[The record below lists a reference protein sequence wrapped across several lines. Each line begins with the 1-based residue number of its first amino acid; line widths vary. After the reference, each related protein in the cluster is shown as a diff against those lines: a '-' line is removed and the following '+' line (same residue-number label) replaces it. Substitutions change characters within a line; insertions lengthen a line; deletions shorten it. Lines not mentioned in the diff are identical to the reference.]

1 MLRTSGYT
9 LNDLTLYATRPDPA
23 QWRVDIQSR
32 QAAGSLEWREASG
45 AIAGQITA
53 RLKHLALGGEDDG
66 NKADE
71 ALSSN
76 SDLSDIPAI
85 DLQAKQFLLYG
96 KNLGELQVLGT
107 NLERGAA
114 GGWTSCPSPMTPPS
128 STPRA
133 TGRWTEPAAA

>member
-96 KNLGELQVLGT
+96 KTWANCRCWAPTWSAAPL
-107 NLERGAA
+107 AA
-114 GGWTSCPSPMTPPS
+114 GQAVH
-128 STPRA
+128 RQ
-133 TGRWTEPAAA
+133 

>member
-53 RLKHLALGGEDDG
+53 RLKHLALGGETTATRPT
-66 NKADE
+66 KP
-71 ALSSN
+71 LSSN

-96 KNLGELQVLGT
+96 KTWRIAGAGHQP
-107 NLERGAA
+107 ERGRRWLDKLSIANDAA
-114 GGWTSCPSPMTPPS
+114 KLDAKGDWTLEQ
-128 STPRA
+128 PR
-133 TGRWTEPAAA
+133 P